1 MSLINLSVKHGKTI
15 DEARARLEQ
24 TVQEV
29 TSKFRGFVTNVD
41 WNEDRTQ
48 VKMTGTGF
56 TADMRIDAEAVHLSC
71 DIPMIGK
78 LLGSPLVTGMKSL
91 LEKNFQKR
99 LT

>member
-15 DEARARLEQ
+15 DQARAQLEQ

-29 TSKFRGFVTNVD
+29 TSKFRGFVTNIA
-41 WNEDRTQ
+41 WNEDRTA

-56 TADMRIDAEAVHLSC
+56 TADMRIDVESVHLSC

-78 LLGSPLVTGMKSL
+78 LLGSPLITGMKSL
-91 LEKNFQKR
+91 VEKNFQKR

>member
-15 DEARARLEQ
+15 DEAKTRLEQ
-24 TVQEV
+24 TVAEV
-29 TSKFRGFVTNVD
+29 TSKFKGFVSKVE

-48 VKMTGTGF
+48 VKLVGTGF
-56 TADMRIDAEAVHLSC
+56 TADMRVDVEAVHLDC

-78 LLGSPLVTGMKSL
+78 LLGSPLVTGLKSMV
-91 LEKNFQKR
+91 EKNFQKR